1 VNPAPDPN
9 SWFHARIVVAFPKAT
24 VFVGDAMPSLAVD
37 LLSDRKARRGGLWSE
52 TTPAAISRT

>member
-24 VFVGDAMPSLAVD
+24 VFVGDEKMPSLAVD
-37 LLSDRKARRGGLWSE
+37 L
-52 TTPAAISRT
+52 